1 MARSADRRILVGD
14 HRDDTFRGPARIAID
29 RATDR
34 LACTDG
40 QRVVISTVL
49 DDESPLATQTHFSRL

>member
-34 LACTDG
+34 LAYTDG
-40 QRVVISTVL
+40 QRVVIL
-49 DDESPLATQTHFSRL
+49 DGAR